1 MRSIDLETWPRRK
14 HFELYRRFDY
24 PHFNVTATINVD
36 QMLMVAGRQSAS
48 LTIVITYLL
57 ARTANQ
63 LSDFRLRIHDREVI
77 EHEIV
82 HPSITILTPDELFSF
97 CTIEYSPEFS
107 EFAAIAR
114 ERIAHVRAQPTL
126 KDEAG
131 LDNLLFMTSI
141 PWISF
146 TSFMHPIH
154 MHPID
159 SVPRFAWGK
168 IHTVDGRQVMPL
180 SVQAHHA
187 LMDGLHVARY
197 FAKLQEN
204 CDTAATLLEP

>member
-1 MRSIDLETWPRRK
+1 MRSIDLDTWPRK
-14 HFELYRRFDY
+14 EHFELYRRFDY
-24 PHFNVTATINVD
+24 PHFNVTATIDVD
-36 QMLMVAGRQSAS
+36 QMLTFADGQRAS

-63 LSDFRLRIHDREVI
+63 ITDFRLRIHDQAVI

-107 EFAAIAR
+107 EFAAVAQ
-114 ERIAHVRAQPTL
+114 ERITHVREHPTL
-126 KDEAG
+126 KDNPG
-131 LDNLLFMTSI
+131 QDNLLFMTSI
-141 PWISF
+141 PWIPF

-168 IHTVDGRQVMPL
+168 IHAVEGRQVMPL

-197 FAKLQEN
+197 FEKLQEN
-204 CDTAATLLEP
+204 CDTVATLLEH